1 MLSQLLTSP
10 IVVPMFLGTRES
22 EIGPGIAGFIAT
34 FVMVTATIF
43 LIRDMAKRIRRV
55 RHRAMLEHNLDQP
68 AFPEMT
74 IEEQEAKAVHKEAK
88 PETR

>member
-1 MLSQLLTSP
+1 MIFTQFTTDLL
-10 IVVPMFLGTRES
+10 VPLFLGTRES

-34 FVMVTATIF
+34 FVMVAATIF

-55 RHRAMLEHNLDQP
+55 RHRAMLEHGIEEN

-74 IEEQEAKAVHKEAK
+74 VEEQRAKAVHPEEK
-88 PETR
+88 PES